1 MNADRLRQTLNV
13 VFAVTQIA
21 AGSFAAVTGLGMSI
35 AERSNAANTPVTP
48 AGYAFAVWGVIFFGC
63 LAYAVYQA
71 LPSHRHDPLLRRV
84 GWLTAG
90 AFLCNS
96 LWSVE
101 CQVNG
106 LTWLTVAIILTALGL
121 SVAACVRLAP
131 VRRGLTPSQYWLLVV
146 PVNLLAGWLSVAT
159 AANVAAACQANGL
172 GSLGMSPTNF
182 AVVLVAAAGLFAVA
196 VTVRTQGLW
205 YAAAVVWGLIGVMVA
220 NGAAENPAV
229 VLTAGGVAVVVLAGL
244 YADKFLEWARPGRPD
259 HARRLETAGRAV
271 Y

>member
-1 MNADRLRQTLNV
+1 MNADRLRQLFNV

-35 AERSNAANTPVTP
+35 AERSNAVNTAVTP
-48 AGYAFAVWGVIFFGC
+48 AGYAFAIWGVIFFGC

-71 LPSHRHDPLLRRV
+71 MPSYRHDPLLRRA
-84 GWLTAG
+84 GWLTAA
-90 AFLCNS
+90 AFLGNT

-101 CQVNG
+101 CQLNG
-106 LTWLTVAIILTALGL
+106 LTWPTVAVIAGTLAA
-121 SVAACVRLAP
+121 SVWACVRLAP
-131 VRRGLTPSQYWLLVV
+131 VRRGLSSARYWLLLV

-172 GSLGMSPTNF
+172 GSLGLSPTNF
-182 AVVLVAAAGLFAVA
+182 AVVLIAAAGLFAVA
-196 VTVRTQGLW
+196 VTVRTQGQW

-220 NGAAENPAV
+220 DSAAENPAV

-244 YADKFLEWARPGRPD
+244 YADKFLEWARPGRPNRV
-259 HARRLETAGRAV
+259 RRLMSPTA
-271 Y
+271 